1 MVSVRSCLARFS
13 GPPLRPGRTARQL
26 SASAVVTARRRLP
39 RSIVVATL
47 AVAGFAC
54 RQDMFNQPKVRPLQ
68 SSTFFADGRA
78 SRPLPEDTV
87 ARGEL
92 RSDELLHTGRIGG
105 AAADTFPFP
114 VTKSVLDRG
123 QERFNIYCSPCHGR
137 TGYGDGMIVQRGF
150 KAPPS
155 FHTDRLRQAPA
166 GHFVDVMTNG
176 FGVMYDYRG
185 RVSAEDRWAIAA
197 YIRALQLSQNATA
210 GDLDA
215 VKASENAVKAAA
227 ASHPAG
233 GGKP

>member
-1 MVSVRSCLARFS
+1 MVSARSRRPRFS
-13 GPPLRPGRTARQL
+13 GRRLLPGRTAGRH
-26 SASAVVTARRRLP
+26 SASAVVSAVTIRRMWC
-39 RSIVVATL
+39 VAF
-47 AVAGFAC
+47 VAGSAAVGAC

-87 ARGEL
+87 ARGDL
-92 RSDELLHTGRIGG
+92 RSDELLYTGRIGG
-105 AAADTFPFP
+105 AEADTFPFP

-123 QERFNIYCSPCHGR
+123 QERFEIHCSPCHGR
-137 TGYGDGMIVQRGF
+137 AGYGDGMIVQRGF

-166 GHFVDVMTNG
+166 GHFVGVMANG

-185 RVSAEDRWAIAA
+185 RVSPEDRWAIAA

-210 GDLDA
+210 GDLA
-215 VKASENAVKAAA
+215 TSTAA
-227 ASHPAG
+227 HPSG
-233 GGKP
+233 GDKP

>member
-1 MVSVRSCLARFS
+1 VVTVRRRSARFVAAAILAVSVC
-13 GPPLRPGRTARQL
+13 
-26 SASAVVTARRRLP
+26 
-39 RSIVVATL
+39 
-47 AVAGFAC
+47 AC

-87 ARGEL
+87 ARGDL
-92 RSDELLHTGRIGG
+92 RADELLYTGRIGG
-105 AAADTFPFP
+105 AEADTFPFP

-123 QERFNIYCSPCHGR
+123 QERFDIFCSPCHGR
-137 TGYGDGMIVQRGF
+137 SGYGDGMIVQRGF

-176 FGVMYDYRG
+176 FGVMYDYRS
-185 RVSAEDRWAIAA
+185 RVAPEDRWAIAA

-210 GDLDA
+210 ADLDA
-215 VKASENAVKAAA
+215 VKASENAVKGSE

-233 GGKP
+233 GAKP